1 MGNKLNLSSFS
12 LGHLRKCMNNRNYGT
27 MSDFHVSVLSRQ
39 HLVIIRL
46 EVTVQRHF
54 VLSQEPQNLTA

>member
-1 MGNKLNLSSFS
+1 
-12 LGHLRKCMNNRNYGT
+12 MNNRNYGT